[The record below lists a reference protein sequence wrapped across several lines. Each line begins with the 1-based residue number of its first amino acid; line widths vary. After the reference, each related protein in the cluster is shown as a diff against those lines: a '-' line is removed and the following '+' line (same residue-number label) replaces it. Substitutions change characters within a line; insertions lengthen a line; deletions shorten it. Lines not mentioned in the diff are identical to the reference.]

1 MGGASPQ
8 KRRYFQNIMAKIL
21 LTSGPT
27 RQYID
32 PVRFISNASSGRMGA
47 AIASAALA
55 AGHEVTIIS
64 GPVEISYPEGACVV
78 PVVTTDEMLEV
89 AQKLFPEYDGIIGVA
104 APCDYKPSAVA
115 KQKISKT
122 GDKLTLSFV
131 ETPDVIATLGASK
144 SETQWIVG
152 FALETDDVRL
162 RALRKM
168 VVKNCDLLVLNG
180 PAAIDSTE
188 NEVEIFL
195 RPGKVIAQFH
205 GSKIELGRK
214 IFAMIERH
222 LIAVQQ

>member
-1 MGGASPQ
+1 
-8 KRRYFQNIMAKIL
+8 MAKIL

-47 AIASAALA
+47 ALASAALA

-64 GPVEISYPEGACVV
+64 GPVEISYPDGARVV
-78 PVVTTDEMLEV
+78 SVVTTDEMLEV
-89 AQKLFPEYDGIIGVA
+89 AQKLFPEYDGVIGVA
-104 APCDYKPSAVA
+104 APCDYKPSTVA

-131 ETPDVIATLGASK
+131 ETPDVIATLGATK
-144 SETQWIVG
+144 TVTQWVVG

-168 VVKNCDLLVLNG
+168 VAKNCDLLILNG
-180 PAAIDSTE
+180 PTAIDSTE

-195 RPGKVIAQFH
+195 KPGDIIAQLH
-205 GSKIELGRK
+205 GSKIELGRQ
-214 IFAMIERH
+214 IFAMIEKH
-222 LIAVQQ
+222 LISAK